1 MKLFAYYRQDHNGFV
16 LFFNLCNTVQR
27 VVVEDIHGLRH
38 LLLTNPQLLKL
49 NSDSIGEAT
58 ETLIDITLFNIIPQN
73 DIEGMIAL

>member
-16 LFFNLCNTVQR
+16 LFFNHWNTVQR

-49 NSDSIGEAT
+49 NSDSIEEAT

>member
-1 MKLFAYYRQDHNGFV
+1 MKLFAYYRQDHNGFA
-16 LFFNLCNTVQR
+16 LFFNHWNTVQR
-27 VVVEDIHGLRH
+27 VVVEDIHGLKH

-49 NSDSIGEAT
+49 NSDSMEEAK

>member
-16 LFFNLCNTVQR
+16 LFFNHWNTIQR

-49 NSDSIGEAT
+49 NSDSMKEAK
-58 ETLIDITLFNIIPQN
+58 ELLDEILHYNIIPQK